1 MTMGR
6 LHIGGI
12 YLLTIQDLLQH
23 SQFPGLTLVAGHHK
37 TDNSILSVN
46 VLENPGILDWLGPGE
61 LLLTT
66 GYAFK
71 NEPSL
76 QKEML
81 IELVKQNGA
90 GIGFKIQR
98 YFEEVPKELIQL
110 ADKINLPIIAIPYH
124 YTFSEISG
132 FINEQLRNDTFN
144 ISTEEAY
151 LHQQIYSLVEQ
162 GANSQI
168 LIENL
173 AQKINNPILILDSQL
188 NFTHSYDLSQN
199 KIRIS
204 DTLAKE
210 TDEQSF
216 KQQLTYKMPELLRFY
231 QGPFAL
237 DVVLKTKK
245 IPLRIY
251 PILKEN
257 RVFYYLITW
266 NTMTKLSPKNLLH
279 IKLTSQYLLPQL
291 QLEQLKNKIVSE
303 ERHFLFFDLVKKKSR
318 STQDIHD
325 FCSHYQLDI
334 DGTYTLMTLRLKLNA
349 PKLKKEKANQI
360 FYYLNYLIGGY
371 KEKILCI
378 DYRDSFI
385 FIIENQEQEPQL
397 LKKEQLRIA
406 QSLLNK
412 LKQQY
417 PNLDFLLAIS
427 SARTNVKA
435 LSNSYEENKQIIHSI
450 TKKQLRGHRV
460 PSIVF
465 YQDIRFNQL
474 LENYLSKE
482 SRQAFITNFLSP
494 LLAHDQ
500 LYKTDYV
507 QTLSTYFQT
516 QRNRSLAAKELHVH
530 RNTLMQRLKKIEQL
544 LMISLDEKEPSL
556 ALEFSLYLF
565 NELN

>member
-1 MTMGR
+1 MGR

-110 ADKINLPIIAIPYH
+110 ANKINLPIIAIPYH

-216 KQQLTYKMPELLRFY
+216 KQQLTDKMPELLRFY

-291 QLEQLKNKIVSE
+291 QLEQLKNKIISE

-530 RNTLMQRLKKIEQL
+530 RNTLMQRLKRL
-544 LMISLDEKEPSL
+544 SNSL
-556 ALEFSLYLF
+556 
-565 NELN
+565 

>member
-1 MTMGR
+1 M
-6 LHIGGI
+6 HIGGI